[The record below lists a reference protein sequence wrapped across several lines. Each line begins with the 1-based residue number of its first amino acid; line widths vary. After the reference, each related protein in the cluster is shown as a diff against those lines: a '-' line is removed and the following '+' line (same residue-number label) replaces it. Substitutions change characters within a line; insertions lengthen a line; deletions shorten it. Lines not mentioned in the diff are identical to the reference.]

1 MKVKA
6 VKRQIGGGTKVVTI
20 WEERQIGGGTKA
32 VTIWDVE

>member
-6 VKRQIGGGTKVVTI
+6 VKRQIGGGTKAVTT

-32 VTIWDVE
+32 VTIWEVE